1 MYAIMKF
8 IFFLLILTQSNFAQK
23 LDYKLVSK
31 EKELNFLK
39 SKFRGIKFNRITYYV
54 EKDLQNVTAYR
65 KDKQIWTTSV
75 ISNCEVSNID
85 YYGRKYE
92 IRYIK
97 LEKDK
102 LLIVYGKQ
110 NYAEIDLTT
119 GKTECLGSD

>member
-8 IFFLLILTQSNFAQK
+8 LFFLLILTQSNFAQK
-23 LDYKLVSK
+23 LDSKLVSK

-65 KDKQIWTTSV
+65 NDKQIWTTSV

-97 LEKDK
+97 LEKNK

-119 GKTECLGSD
+119 GITNCLGSD